1 MNPDHLL
8 AERRQKDDFFK
19 THPQSP
25 LTPEQQAIF
34 TGLRY
39 YDPNPDLDLTVT
51 VEPFAD
57 GKFVPIQTTTGDVRQ
72 YKRYGQF
79 TFTVEGED
87 VRLTMYEAD
96 YGFFLPF
103 VDAGAGTE
111 TYPAGRYL
119 EPEYLGDN
127 RFHIDF
133 NHAYSPYCA
142 YGDGWSC
149 RLPRRKTGCQSLSA
163 PGRKPRKGTGS
174 DILICRLCW

>member
-1 MNPDHLL
+1 MNTDHLL
-8 AERRQKDDFFK
+8 AARRQKDHYFK
-19 THPQSP
+19 TSLDSP
-25 LTPEQQAIF
+25 LTPEQQADF

-51 VEPFAD
+51 VQPFAD
-57 GKFVPIQTTTGDVRQ
+57 SKFVPIQTTTGDVRQ
-72 YKRYGQF
+72 YKRYGEF
-79 TFTVEGED
+79 TFTVDGEEA
-87 VRLTMYEAD
+87 RLTIYEAD

-103 VDAGAGTE
+103 VDAGAGEE

-133 NHAYSPYCA
+133 NQAYSPYCA

-149 RLPRRKTGCQSLSA
+149 PITPPENRLSVHIRAGEKIPEGDWV
-163 PGRKPRKGTGS
+163 GKG
-174 DILICRLCW
+174 

>member
-25 LTPEQQAIF
+25 LTLEQQAIF

-57 GKFVPIQTTTGDVRQ
+57 GKFVPIQTTTGDMRQ

-79 TFTVEGED
+79 TFTVDGQE
-87 VRLTMYEAD
+87 VRLTVYEAD

-111 TYPAGRYL
+111 T
-119 EPEYLGDN
+119 
-127 RFHIDF
+127 
-133 NHAYSPYCA
+133 
-142 YGDGWSC
+142 
-149 RLPRRKTGCQSLSA
+149 
-163 PGRKPRKGTGS
+163 
-174 DILICRLCW
+174 